1 MEKEAQ
7 LLQIM
12 QETGSKGPSETPEED
27 KDDTK
32 LVRKLES
39 SIVTFNYIFIQLE
52 EDYEKFP
59 IKVKEEAKREDVE
72 ENKAEDKKKKEKNKP
87 EQNVSYPNL

>member
-12 QETGSKGPSETPEED
+12 RETRSKGPSETSEED
-27 KDDTK
+27 KDDEK
-32 LVRKLES
+32 LVRKLET
-39 SIVTFNYIFIQLE
+39 SIATFNYIFIQLE

-59 IKVKEEAKREDVE
+59 IKIKEEAKREVVE
-72 ENKAEDKKKKEKNKP
+72 ENKVEDKKKNEEAKP
-87 EQNVSYPNL
+87 EQNVSYTNL

>member
-1 MEKEAQ
+1 MEKEAE
-7 LLQIM
+7 LLQVM
-12 QETGSKGPSETPEED
+12 QETGSKGPSETSEED
-27 KDDTK
+27 KDDAK

-39 SIVTFNYIFIQLE
+39 SIVKFNYIFIQLE

-59 IKVKEEAKREDVE
+59 IKVKEEAKREDVD